1 MVSWRD
7 WAALVGRALL
17 CAIFVMAGVEKLRDF
32 AGSVAYAQGAGL
44 PMPQVAVAIA
54 LAIELGGGLMVLTGF
69 KARLGALAIAVFSA
83 VAAFSFHRYWSM
95 PPDSQVTDLLF
106 FWKDL
111 GLAGGMLMIAAF
123 GPGRLSVDR
132 G

>member
-1 MVSWRD
+1 METFRD
-7 WAALVGRALL
+7 AAALVGRVLL
-17 CAIFVMAGVEKLRDF
+17 CAIFVMAGFEKIGGF
-32 AGSVAYAQGAGL
+32 AGNVAYAQGAGL

-54 LAIELGGGLMVLTGF
+54 LAVELVGGLMVLVGF
-69 KARLGALAIAVFSA
+69 RARLGALAIAVFSA

-95 PPDSQVTDLLF
+95 PPAQQVNDFLF

-123 GPGRLSVDR
+123 GPGRWSIDR

>member
-1 MVSWRD
+1 MAAFKDV
-7 WAALVGRALL
+7 AALVGRALL
-17 CAIFVMAGVEKLRDF
+17 CAIFIMAGVEKLGGF
-32 AGSVAYAQGAGL
+32 AGNVAYAQAAGL

-54 LAIELGGGLMVLTGF
+54 LAIELGGGLMVLVGF
-69 KARLGALAIAVFSA
+69 KARLGALAIAVFSS
-83 VAAFSFHRYWSM
+83 VAAFTFHRYWSM
-95 PPDSQVTDLLF
+95 PADKQGTDFLF

-123 GPGRLSVDR
+123 GPGRLSIDR

>member
-1 MVSWRD
+1 MVSSRD

-17 CAIFVMAGVEKLRDF
+17 CAIFVMAGIEKLGDF

-54 LAIELGGGLMVLTGF
+54 LAIELGGGLMVLVGF
-69 KARLGALAIAVFSA
+69 KARLGALAIALFSA

-95 PPDSQVTDLLF
+95 PAASQGNDLLF

>member
-17 CAIFVMAGVEKLRDF
+17 CAIFIMAGIEKLGGF
-32 AGSVAYAQGAGL
+32 AGNVAYAQGAGL

-54 LAIELGGGLMVLTGF
+54 LVIELGGGLMVLAGF

-95 PPDSQVTDLLF
+95 PPASQGTDLLF

-111 GLAGGMLMIAAF
+111 GLAGGMLMIVAF